1 MISITQRKEEKIISE
16 EMEPPG
22 NRVKF
27 YYLAIAGETEKNLS
41 SEMILHKTTF

>member
-1 MISITQRKEEKIISE
+1 MILIMQRKEGIIISE

-22 NRVKF
+22 NRVKL

-41 SEMILHKTTF
+41 SEMIVHKTTF